1 MKTRRILILLVI
13 SLAVAGPAGG
23 FIFGVLN
30 CDDCGWNMLGRL
42 FVGCVMAVLTPL
54 SGGFPPQNEGG
65 VGPPFNAWPHIVA
78 AGILTFGFLVYRECR
93 KTQRE

>member
-1 MKTRRILILLVI
+1 MSPKRLLILLAV

-23 FIFGVLN
+23 FIFGFLS
-30 CDDCGWNMLGRL
+30 CSDCGWNVFGRMV
-42 FVGCVMAVLTPL
+42 VGCVMAVLAPL

-78 AGILTFGFLVYRECR
+78 AGILIFALLVYRERR
-93 KTQRE
+93 KMLKK